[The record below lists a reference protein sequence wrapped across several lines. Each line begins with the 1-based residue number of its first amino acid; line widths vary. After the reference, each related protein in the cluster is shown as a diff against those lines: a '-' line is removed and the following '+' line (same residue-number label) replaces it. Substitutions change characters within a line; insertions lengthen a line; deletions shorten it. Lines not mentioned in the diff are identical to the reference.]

1 MQAFVRRR
9 PSAPMVVAVIALI
22 LAASGSA
29 IAASSLVNGD
39 KLIKK
44 RSLSANRLRD
54 HTLTGRQ
61 INFKRLGSV
70 PSAANALHA
79 NTADSATTA
88 TNAGTAINAG
98 NANTLGGESASAFEP
113 AGDFIRSGL
122 VTAAAGKTTPLV
134 SFGPF
139 ALTLNCVA
147 KSGSAVQ
154 AEIDAT
160 STIPGSDGYGTQMV
174 NAAPA
179 SYDILQISSTA
190 SFFES
195 NQNPADFLTP
205 TGTAYVAVL
214 TLGENYLGVKCYAN
228 ALVSPS

>member
-1 MQAFVRRR
+1 MQAFVSRR
-9 PSAPMVVAVIALI
+9 PSAAMVVAVIALI

-29 IAASSLVNGD
+29 IAAGSLVSGD
-39 KLIKK
+39 RLIKK
-44 RSLSANRLRD
+44 HSLSGNRLRN
-54 HTLTGRQ
+54 HTVTRKQ
-61 INFKRLGSV
+61 INFKKLGTV
-70 PSAANALHA
+70 PSAAIASHA
-79 NTADSATTA
+79 NTADFA
-88 TNAGTAINAG
+88 TNATNASSATNAG
-98 NANTLGGESASAFEP
+98 NANTLGGQPATAFEP

-174 NAAPA
+174 NAGT

-205 TGTAYVAVL
+205 TGVTYVADL

>member
-1 MQAFVRRR
+1 MQALVRRR
-9 PSAPMVVAVIALI
+9 PSASMVVAVIALI

-29 IAASSLVNGD
+29 IAASALVNGD

-44 RSLSANRLRD
+44 HSLSANRLRN
-54 HTLTGRQ
+54 HTLTGKQ
-61 INFKRLGSV
+61 INLKRIGTV
-70 PSAANALHA
+70 PSAVDASHA
-79 NTADSATTA
+79 NTADTATNA

-98 NANTLGGESASAFEP
+98 NANTLGGEPASAFEP

-122 VTAAAGKTTPLV
+122 ITAAAGKTTPLI

-160 STIPGSDGYGTQMV
+160 STIPSSDGYGTQMV
-174 NAAPA
+174 NAGT
-179 SYDILQISSTA
+179 SYDILQISATA
-190 SFFES
+190 NFFES

-205 TGTAYVAVL
+205 TGTTYVAIL